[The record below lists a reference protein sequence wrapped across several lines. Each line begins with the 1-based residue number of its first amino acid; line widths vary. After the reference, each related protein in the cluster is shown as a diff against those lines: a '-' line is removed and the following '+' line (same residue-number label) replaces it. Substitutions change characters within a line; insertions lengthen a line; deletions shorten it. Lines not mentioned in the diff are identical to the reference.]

1 MYTLQVFRT
10 ESIDHN
16 EAFSKMEGFVKYYN
30 RNVGLPFPKEVKE
43 TVSIPAEIA

>member
-30 RNVGLPFPKEVKE
+30 RNELNNGTQK
-43 TVSIPAEIA
+43 